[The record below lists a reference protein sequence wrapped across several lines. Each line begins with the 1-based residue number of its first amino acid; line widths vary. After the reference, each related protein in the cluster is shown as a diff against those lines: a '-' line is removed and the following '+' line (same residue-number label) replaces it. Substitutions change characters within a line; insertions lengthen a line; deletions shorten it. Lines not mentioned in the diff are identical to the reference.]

1 MNSVFSIPKHVTRSV
16 FAGLGLVA
24 VIALSGC
31 ATTSGAL
38 HVAPEGLDF
47 DYTVSSD
54 GGYVAVRA
62 FGDHGKIILVLD
74 QPLPS
79 KLRSV
84 PIELPGGARG
94 DAEVRG
100 NYVFVPG
107 RPDRFSVLLPAGR
120 VDVVRSSVLAAAG
133 PDSDHIPV
141 QSPSTASGDE
151 DDGDEV
157 ESNLDWSASEV
168 QSGTAAPFLQQG
180 GPVPARPVGYNDLRQ
195 GPLPPTGEQPR

>member
-84 PIELPGGARG
+84 RLRKL
-94 DAEVRG
+94 
-100 NYVFVPG
+100 
-107 RPDRFSVLLPAGR
+107 RPSERIV
-120 VDVVRSSVLAAAG
+120 
-133 PDSDHIPV
+133 
-141 QSPSTASGDE
+141 STCG
-151 DDGDEV
+151 
-157 ESNLDWSASEV
+157 WS
-168 QSGTAAPFLQQG
+168 
-180 GPVPARPVGYNDLRQ
+180 
-195 GPLPPTGEQPR
+195 